1 MATEELLR
9 PSQIADAC
17 ELVALPSRL
26 RANDNA
32 RLARQFEEELPCP
45 AFC

>member
-1 MATEELLR
+1 MGTEELLR
-9 PSQIADAC
+9 LTLTANAC

-32 RLARQFEEELPCP
+32 RLARQFEEELP
-45 AFC
+45 